1 VQNIRKYLPTGI
13 KLLPALLLALA
24 ILPSSCRKA
33 AYRTDISGIELDLKI
48 KRFERDLFAVDFD
61 SIPQS
66 IPLLYDRYG
75 EFFDLFNYRI
85 INIGGARQITYPDY
99 LRNFLTDYLNNQ
111 VYQETMKVF
120 PDLGDLER
128 VLTDAFKRYRVHFPE
143 SEVPQLYSFVSRFN
157 RSIVTAKGILA
168 IGLDNYLGTGCEF
181 YPRLGLYQYQI
192 RNMYPGKIPS
202 DCMAGWA
209 MTEFEYNDSADNVL
223 SNMIYQGKIACFT
236 KWMLPAEPDSV
247 IMGFSADQ
255 MNFCRNNEAR
265 MWEYLVEHKI
275 LFETGRMSIQKF
287 TGNGPFTRDF
297 TPESPARASVWLGW
311 RIVEAYLRRNP
322 GVTLGDLMRDN
333 DYQKILTLSRYNT

>member
-168 IGLDNYLGTGCEF
+168 IGLDNYLGTGC
-181 YPRLGLYQYQI
+181 
-192 RNMYPGKIPS
+192 
-202 DCMAGWA
+202 
-209 MTEFEYNDSADNVL
+209 
-223 SNMIYQGKIACFT
+223 
-236 KWMLPAEPDSV
+236 
-247 IMGFSADQ
+247 
-255 MNFCRNNEAR
+255 
-265 MWEYLVEHKI
+265 
-275 LFETGRMSIQKF
+275 
-287 TGNGPFTRDF
+287 
-297 TPESPARASVWLGW
+297 
-311 RIVEAYLRRNP
+311 
-322 GVTLGDLMRDN
+322 
-333 DYQKILTLSRYNT
+333 